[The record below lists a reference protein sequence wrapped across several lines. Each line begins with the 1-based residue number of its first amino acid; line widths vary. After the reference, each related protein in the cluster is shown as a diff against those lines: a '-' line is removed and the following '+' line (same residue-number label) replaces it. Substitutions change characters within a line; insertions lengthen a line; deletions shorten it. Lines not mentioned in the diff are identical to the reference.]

1 MKKIKFKR
9 YIVLISILWTI
20 VISFTLFN
28 AIKEEQRHVKENEEI
43 TAKIVYQK
51 DLMYRRWVSI
61 QGGVYVRISEY
72 TPPNPHLKFIEN
84 RDIVTTNGDSLT
96 LVNPAYMTRQVLELS
111 SKDYDL
117 PGHLTSLRPI
127 NPNNG
132 ADKWETE
139 ALQAFEKGD
148 TLWTQIDSIK
158 GSEYLRY
165 IRPFMVE
172 QRCLKCH
179 EHQGYKLGDIRGGL
193 SIAVPT
199 FLLKEK
205 MYENIDRLI
214 LSHFIIWFVGFIGLL
229 VFSYKLRQQ
238 IASRQKAEELVLLQN
253 SELNG
258 QNLKLETQK
267 EELIQTAKEL
277 KGMNSLLKESEVKLK
292 AMSDNIPDALY
303 VSDGKGNIIECNDM
317 ASRQLGY
324 SKDEIL
330 KMNLSELNN
339 DNGKDIFLEM
349 TERYKNKSTNILH
362 FETIHKKKNNEQIHV
377 DVNTSVYY
385 LDGEINILSIIRD
398 ISDRKKYELSL
409 AAAKQ
414 QAETA
419 NNLKSEFLANMSH
432 EIRTPMNAIIGFS
445 GILQK
450 QLKNEKHR
458 DFIDKIMKSGKN
470 LLVLINDILD
480 LSKIEAGQLKIQKE
494 AANLNEVFNEIPLIF
509 SEISTQKQVP
519 VHVHIDSQLPES
531 LFIDVY
537 RIRQILL
544 NLVSNA
550 LKFTKKGSVSINVT
564 AKQAFEIY
572 GTTKELDLVIEVVDT
587 GIGIHEDQLNVIFDS
602 FRQME
607 GQSTKKYGGTGLGL
621 TITRHLVEL
630 MNGTI
635 SVKSAMGIG
644 SSFTVLLNDVEML
657 DFKEE
662 KILIKENKTINLKKS
677 KILHVED
684 VDYNREIV
692 SLFLENEDICIK
704 NAETG
709 TEAFD
714 ILEDYIPDLILMD
727 IQLPGLNGYEIT
739 KIIRKKEK
747 FKKIPVIALT
757 ANATFEEIKK
767 YGHVFDEYLTK
778 PIDEALFMRI
788 IAKYLNMKK
797 ENIQIFCFYL

>member
-1 MKKIKFKR
+1 MKEIKFKR
-9 YIVLISILWTI
+9 YLFLISILWTI

-28 AIKEEQRHVKENEEI
+28 AIKEEKRHVKENEEI
-43 TAKIVYQK
+43 TAEIIYQK
-51 DLMYRRWVSI
+51 DLMYRRWASI

-72 TPPNPHLKFIEN
+72 TPPNPYLQFIEN
-84 RDIVTTNGDSLT
+84 RDIVTTDGDSLT
-96 LVNPAYMTRQVLELS
+96 LVNPAYMTQQVLELS

-117 PGHLTSLRPI
+117 PGHLTSLNPI
-127 NPNNG
+127 NSENA
-132 ADKWETE
+132 ADEWETE
-139 ALQAFEKGD
+139 ALHAFEKGD
-148 TLWTQIDSIK
+148 TLWTKIDSIK
-158 GSEYLRY
+158 KSEYLRY
-165 IRPFMVE
+165 IRPFVVE
-172 QRCLKCH
+172 QKCLKCH

-199 FLLKEK
+199 FRLKEK
-205 MYENIDRLI
+205 MKENINHLI
-214 LSHFIIWFVGFIGLL
+214 FSHFMIWLVGFVGLL
-229 VFSYKLRQQ
+229 AFSFKLKQQ
-238 IASRQKAEELVLLQN
+238 IASRQKAEELVRLQN

-258 QNLKLETQK
+258 QNLKLEAQK
-267 EELIQTAKEL
+267 EELIQTANDLKE
-277 KGMNSLLKESEVKLK
+277 MNSLLKESEVKLK

-303 VSDGKGNIIECNDM
+303 VSDDKGNIIECNDM

-324 SKDEIL
+324 SKAEFL
-330 KMNLSELNN
+330 KMNLTELNR
-339 DNGKDIFLEM
+339 DDEKDTFQKVAEK
-349 TERYKNKSTNILH
+349 YKKEKDEILH

-385 LDGEINILSIIRD
+385 LDGKINILSITRD
-398 ISDRKKYELSL
+398 ISDRKKHEKSL
-409 AAAKQ
+409 KLAKQ

-450 QLKNEKHR
+450 QLENKKHR

-480 LSKIEAGQLKIQKE
+480 FSKIEAGQLKIQKE
-494 AANLNEVFNEIPLIF
+494 AANLNDVFNEIPLVF
-509 SEISTQKQVP
+509 SEISAQKQLP
-519 VHVHIDSQLPES
+519 VHVYIDSKLPES
-531 LFIDVY
+531 LIIDVY
-537 RIRQILL
+537 RVRQILL

-550 LKFTKKGSVSINVT
+550 LKFTEKGSVLINVT
-564 AKQAFEIY
+564 AKDTFEIY
-572 GTTKELDLVIEVVDT
+572 ESLKKIDLIIEVVDT
-587 GIGIHEDQLNVIFDS
+587 GIGISEDQLNVIFDS
-602 FRQME
+602 FRQVE

-635 SVKSAMGIG
+635 SVKSAIGIG

-657 DFKEE
+657 DTEE
-662 KILIKENKTINLKKS
+662 QKTQKIENKNLNLRKS

-684 VDYNREIV
+684 IDYNREIV

-709 TEAFD
+709 KDAFE

-739 KIIRKKEK
+739 KIIRKNEK
-747 FKKIPVIALT
+747 LKQIPVIALT

-767 YGHVFDEYLTK
+767 YGHVFDEYIIK

-788 IAKYLNMKK
+788 IAKYLNI
-797 ENIQIFCFYL
+797 N